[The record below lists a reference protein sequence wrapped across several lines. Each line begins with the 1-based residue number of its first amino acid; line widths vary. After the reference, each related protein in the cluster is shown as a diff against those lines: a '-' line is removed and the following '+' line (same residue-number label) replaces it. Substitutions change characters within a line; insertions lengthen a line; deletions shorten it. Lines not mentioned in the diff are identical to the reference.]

1 MKSKQ
6 IKSIIKEAIKSLKKQ
21 KLNEQNESGEN
32 ITDINFTNSSNCNGQ
47 QFMPS
52 QGGSSNNLG
61 LAMNSGTWYQGMIQ
75 YTNENN
81 LNFTDIAFAA
91 GSQNA
96 FDTDAANACIPG
108 LAFANQV
115 NMSGTGG
122 STWRFTSPFKLTFTD
137 VNAVSGYVFPHA
149 MVNSWEDIVNAVT
162 GQTELQYTPLNPD
175 AIPIP
180 LGGEVEGYLSGFPL
194 SVSEVGNPSDFV
206 ANLVYGGV
214 LPQGQMVGLMQRGV
228 EECNCPSPTENFAVD
243 CYSEQYTLNSDIP
256 GDGNSSNFYYTTVGI
271 QNALQVPGSTYLT
284 PEFLDNECPNG
295 AVDTSNF
302 GYMDLFGSYFQ
313 GTPNQFYCVCYNE
326 IMDILQ
332 GINRHSCGVDGVC
345 TPDEEGP
352 FLSLEDCAA
361 SGCAVVEDG
370 ELLSDPEDLNCTNFG
385 SSLFSDADR
394 AVVCY
399 ACSQGNIPSQLAQ
412 LCMCCPSQKPSG
424 VPPMDDRKLKMSL
437 DALVKKVENMKKGD
451 MMKRGDM
458 MSKKPTNINPVKMA
472 PQQKRMMREQVE
484 RMQKL
489 AGIKNK
495 K

>member
-1 MKSKQ
+1 MKGKQ
-6 IKSIIKEAIKSLKKQ
+6 LKSIIKEAINSLKNQ
-21 KLNEQNESGEN
+21 KLNEQNESGQN
-32 ITDINFTNSSNCNGQ
+32 ITDINFTNSTNCSGQ

-52 QGGSSNNLG
+52 QGGSSNNLAG
-61 LAMNSGTWYQGMIQ
+61 ALNSGTWYQGMIQ

-91 GSQNA
+91 GSQNM

-122 STWRFTSPFKLTFTD
+122 STWRFTEPFKLSFID
-137 VNAVSGYVFPHA
+137 INAVPGYVFPHA
-149 MVNSWEDIVNAVT
+149 IVNSWEDIVNALT
-162 GQTELQYTPLNPD
+162 GQTPVQYVNSYS
-175 AIPIP
+175 IPIP

-206 ANLVYGGV
+206 ANLIYGGV
-214 LPQGQMVGLMQRGV
+214 LPQGQRVDLMQRGV
-228 EECNCPSPTENFAVD
+228 EECNCPAPTENFDVD
-243 CYSEQYTLNSDIP
+243 CYSEQYTLNSDIQ
-256 GDGNSSNFYYTTVGI
+256 GDGNSSPFYYTTVGI
-271 QNALQVPGSTYLT
+271 QNLLQSPLNTYLT
-284 PEFLDNECPNG
+284 PEWLNGECPNG

-302 GYMDLFGSYFQ
+302 AYMDLFGSTFQ
-313 GTPNQFYCVCYNE
+313 NTPDQFYCVCYNE
-326 IMDILQ
+326 IMDLLQ
-332 GINRHSCGVDGVC
+332 GINRHSCGVGGVC

-361 SGCAVVEDG
+361 SGCAAVQDG
-370 ELLSDPEDLNCTNFG
+370 ELISDPEDLDCTNFN
-385 SSLFSDADR
+385 SSLFSNADR
-394 AVVCY
+394 TIICY

-412 LCMCCPSQKPSG
+412 LCGCCPSQPDVDLVAAK
-424 VPPMDDRKLKMSL
+424 PPMDDKRMKMSL
-437 DALVKKVENMKKGD
+437 DALVKKVERMKKGD
-451 MMKRGDM
+451 MMP
-458 MSKKPTNINPVKMA
+458 KKPTNVSPVKMA